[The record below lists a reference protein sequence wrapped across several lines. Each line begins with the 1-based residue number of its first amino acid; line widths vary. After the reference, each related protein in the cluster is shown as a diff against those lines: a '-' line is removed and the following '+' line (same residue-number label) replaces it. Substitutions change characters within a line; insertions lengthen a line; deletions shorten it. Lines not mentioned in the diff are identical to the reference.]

1 MQLVYI
7 KLLLFLLQLLKVKS
21 GDVLGCGGF
30 IKSHVS
36 VDFSQIEIKLY
47 TKQGIIKDKTSC
59 APNNGYY
66 FIPLYDKGDYILKL
80 QPPPGWSFNPT
91 EVALNIDGV
100 NDLCSVGKDINFV
113 FEGFGITGK
122 VESFQ
127 AGMEGPAGVDVELK
141 WDNGVRKTVTT
152 EGGNFFFTPVFPGNY
167 VVSISHSKW
176 KLTKKSVFVQV
187 AEGNTELPT
196 GSLVVDGFDVT
207 GLIKGEGLLNNV
219 DLVLLKADNVSCD
232 CVVICTFMNVFQTN
246 KDLVYVDNCDK
257 SVIKTFKYKEQ
268 LCHVTPIKDVF
279 IFPVV
284 SPGKYII
291 MPYTK
296 GENMHF
302 KPNQIQFE
310 VENNSVTLSEV
321 FEVVGYSV
329 FGRVLSTKYGNPLKG
344 AKIMLNNKQI
354 TVTRDDGSYSLEKL
368 KADLYGIK
376 VIADKLQFQ
385 ERFIKIDAS
394 VLKIPDFY
402 PSRYEVCGNV
412 LSEKSQTITIS
423 SSNTSEVFIT
433 SSEPPT
439 GKFCQYLSP
448 GKYQMQVAVSEAEK
462 VQGIQFF
469 PISHTLEVVNSP
481 VNNIMFSQLKSTIT
495 GKVECIKKEDCET
508 LKVVLRPIINDIPSE
523 SKDVIVGLVDN
534 QFTFQ
539 DVRPGSYEIFLTPN
553 KLCWKEEKHPLM
565 VNTVAEVA
573 PSFVQ
578 SGYLVIFV
586 SSHSAKVTY
595 SLPDQKSEN
604 WSLHIS
610 KGRTRYCVEKPGLYK
625 FSIESCHTYAN
636 NIIPF
641 KTDSEINE
649 IYLTPIKH
657 EVKLAVAS
665 RKLLGDLYITV
676 NINGVKTL
684 EGPLPYADNQYI
696 LTLSL
701 QPSETAIL
709 IPQSDVLYV
718 NPPILSISGHEDCT
732 NLGVQFKAVKG
743 QVFQGKIIPPIE
755 GALITI
761 ETENSDSLMTET
773 DSAGKYKFP
782 PQDDSKK
789 YKITA
794 KKDTYVLVGPNPAG
808 DFIAHK
814 LAEVIV
820 EVIDDTDNIPLQG
833 ALLSLSGDES
843 YRSNLQTGEDGKISF
858 PSLSPSEYFLRP
870 MMKEYQFEPSSKIID
885 VKEGVTV
892 NVKLRGKRVAY
903 SGFGQITT
911 LNGEPEER
919 VTIVAMG
926 LNNCSQF
933 SEEATSEQNG
943 NFRIR
948 GLRPYC
954 VYDIKVK
961 ASLDDKRPM
970 ERAAPSFINAMVTA
984 QDVQNLKFTIFRST
998 PDTDILVRV
1007 YSENPDH
1014 YKNLRLRLTRE
1025 SSPSSVLHT
1034 SKIDNVNYKINSENN
1049 AGVLVQ
1055 VPSVQLDNK
1064 LYSIY
1069 LESGTSSSRIKA
1081 HTQYFTANSSFKY
1094 IDIEYLAKSNVAE
1107 QNIKQTSIW
1116 ALLFIFG
1123 GLIGMYNIELTIS
1136 IVKDQL
1142 SKLNLVNGIINNLRK
1157 PSGNEYILNSNDIDE
1172 IVQNINAPKRKIKQR
1187 KT

>member
-1 MQLVYI
+1 MHFIYI
-7 KLLLFLLQLLKVKS
+7 KLILIALNFINVKT

-30 IKSHVS
+30 IKSHVPI
-36 VDFSQIEIKLY
+36 DFSKIEIKLY

-66 FIPLYDKGDYILKL
+66 FIPLYDKGDYVLKL

-91 EVALNIDGV
+91 EVSLNVDGV
-100 NDLCSVGKDINFV
+100 NDLCSLGKDINFV

-122 VESFQ
+122 VESYQ
-127 AGMEGPAGVDVELK
+127 KDRDGPAGVNVELK
-141 WDNGVRKTVTT
+141 TGSDVRKTVTT
-152 EGGNFFFTPVFPGNY
+152 DGGNFFFTPVFPGKY
-167 VVSISHSKW
+167 TVSISHPKW
-176 KLTKKSVFVQV
+176 KLTKSTVFVQV
-187 AEGNTELPT
+187 AEGNTELPS
-196 GSLVVDGFDVT
+196 GSLVVGGFDIT
-207 GLIKGEGLLNNV
+207 GFIKGEGSLSNI
-219 DLVLLKADNVSCD
+219 DLVLLKAAN
-232 CVVICTFMNVFQTN
+232 NNNPVF
-246 KDLVYVDNCDK
+246 VDDCDK
-257 SVIKTFKYKEQ
+257 TAIKNFKYKEA

-279 IFPVV
+279 VFPVV
-284 SPGKYII
+284 SPGKYVIV
-291 MPYTK
+291 PYSK
-296 GENMHF
+296 GGNMHF
-302 KPNQIQFE
+302 RPNQIQFE
-310 VENNSVTLSEV
+310 VEHNSVVLPES
-321 FEVVGYSV
+321 FEVVGYNL
-329 FGRVLSTKYGNPLKG
+329 FGRVLSSRNGKPLKG
-344 AKIMLNNKQI
+344 AKIFLNNKQVA
-354 TVTRDDGSYSLEKL
+354 VTKDDGTYTLDKV

-376 VIADKLQFQ
+376 AVADKVQF
-385 ERFIKIDAS
+385 EEIFVKIDAN
-394 VLKIPDFY
+394 VLKLPDFY

-412 LSEKSQTITIS
+412 LSDKSQTITIAS
-423 SSNTSEVFIT
+423 GNTSEVFIT
-433 SSEPPT
+433 SSVPPS

-448 GKYQMQVAVSEAEK
+448 GKYQMHVAVSEAEK

-469 PISHTLEVVNSP
+469 PISHTLEVTNSP
-481 VNNIMFSQLKSTIT
+481 VANIMFSQLKSTIT
-495 GKVECIKKEDCET
+495 GKVECIKNEDCKT
-508 LKVVLRPIINDIPSE
+508 LKVVLRPIINDVPSE
-523 SKDVIVGLVDN
+523 SKDVIVGLTDN
-534 QFTFQ
+534 LFTFQ
-539 DVRPGSYEIFLTPN
+539 DVRPGNYEIFLTPN
-553 KLCWKEEKHPLM
+553 KFCWKEEKHVIM

-578 SGYLVIFV
+578 SGYSVIFI
-586 SSHSAKVTY
+586 SPHSAKVTY
-595 SLPDQKSEN
+595 NLPDQKFEN

-610 KGRTRYCVEKPGLYK
+610 KGRTKYCVEKPGSYE
-625 FSIESCHTYAN
+625 FAIESCHTYTS
-636 NIIPF
+636 NIISF
-641 KTDSEINE
+641 KTDSEVNE

-665 RKLLGDLYITV
+665 RKHLGDLYITV

-701 QPSETAIL
+701 QPGETAIL
-709 IPQSDVLYV
+709 VPQSEILYV
-718 NPPILSISGHEDCT
+718 NPPILSISGHDDCT

-743 QVFQGKIIPPIE
+743 RVFRGKIIPSIQ

-773 DSAGKYKFP
+773 DAEGKYKFP
-782 PQDDSKK
+782 PQDDSKQ

-794 KKDTYVLVGPNPAG
+794 KKDTYVLVGPNAAG

-820 EVIDDTDNIPLQG
+820 EVIDHNDNAPLQG
-833 ALLSLSGDES
+833 ALLSLSGGES
-843 YRSNLQTGEDGKISF
+843 YRSNLQTAEDGKITF
-858 PSLSPSEYFLRP
+858 PSLRPSEYFLRP
-870 MMKEYQFEPSSKIID
+870 MMKEYQFEPSSKIIE

-903 SGFGQITT
+903 SGFGQVTT

-919 VTIVAMG
+919 ITIVAIG

-933 SEEATSEQNG
+933 SEESTSEQNG

-948 GLRPYC
+948 GLQPYC
-954 VYDIKVK
+954 TYDIKVK
-961 ASLDDKRPM
+961 ASLDEKRPM
-970 ERAAPSFINAMVTA
+970 ERAAPSFINAMVTT
-984 QDVQNLKFTIFRST
+984 QDVHNLKFTIFRST
-998 PDTDILVRV
+998 PNTDILVRV
-1007 YSENPDH
+1007 YSENPDN

-1034 SKIDNVNYKINSENN
+1034 SKIDNSNFKLSKENN

-1055 VPSVQLDNK
+1055 VPSVPLDNK

-1123 GLIGMYNIELTIS
+1123 GLIGVYNIELTLQV
-1136 IVKDQL
+1136 VKDQL
-1142 SKLNLVNGIINNLRK
+1142 AKLNLGNINGIINNFRK